1 MIKNNKVLKNLRNC
15 FIPNTENEFQPK
27 ILKPKAAFFI
37 FLLVIIIENLF
48 FLTSYLLIPYSDF
61 LANLIGQTI
70 ADLTNSNRLNYN
82 IPPLKI
88 NPLLSQAAQLKAE
101 DMAQK
106 GYFNHVSPDNI
117 TPWYWLDRVG
127 YKYISAGE
135 NLAIN
140 FTDSEEV
147 VKAWLDSETHRQN
160 ILNQNFTEI
169 GIGIAKGTY
178 QDKPAIFI
186 VQMFGTPEVSYVS
199 QNSFPSSNPSSDNH
213 PVLSPTTNQKP
224 SPFPSTP
231 SNSKT
236 KPLQSANPSFIPS
249 VAPTTIT
256 NPSNLNINENSN
268 VKSEMV
274 INNKIA
280 NISLFQKIIT
290 NPLETTNTILKIFA
304 ILIIVSLI
312 FKIFIQIKTQ
322 FPLLIVNGAL
332 LLIIIFSALW
342 VNNYL
347 FGIWAKTI

>member
-1 MIKNNKVLKNLRNC
+1 MKNDKVLKNLRNY
-15 FIPNTENEFQPK
+15 FIPNAENEFQPK
-27 ILKPKAAFFI
+27 ILKPKAAIFI
-37 FLLVIIIENLF
+37 FLLIIIIENLF
-48 FLTSYLLIPYSDF
+48 FLISYSFIPYSEF

-70 ADLTNSNRLNYN
+70 ADLTNSSRLNYN
-82 IPPLKI
+82 ILPLKI

-147 VKAWLDSETHRQN
+147 VKAWLNSETHRQN

-186 VQMFGTPEVSYVS
+186 VQMFGTPEISYVS
-199 QNSFPSSNPSSDNH
+199 QNSIPSSNNYPVSS
-213 PVLSPTTNQKP
+213 PMANQKP
-224 SPFPSTP
+224 SSLPSAP
-231 SNSKT
+231 LKT
-236 KPLQSANPSFIPS
+236 KPLQSINPSLVPTI
-249 VAPTTIT
+249 APTTIT
-256 NPSNLNINENSN
+256 NPNNLNIDKNSS

-290 NPLETTNTILKIFA
+290 NPLETTNNILKIFA

-312 FKIFIQIKTQ
+312 FKIFIQIKMQ
-322 FPLLIVNGAL
+322 FPLLIINGAL
-332 LLIIIFSALW
+332 LLMIIFSALW
-342 VNNYL
+342 VNDYL
-347 FGIWAKTI
+347 SGIWAKII